1 MPRNTRSLATPV
13 MRRTVGGVTVLVA
26 VLFSGAQGRAVSAP
40 APVRGVPAAVTPAP
54 ELTGQ
59 HHYMM
64 SARVRPLLFWIRRSN
79 VGDAIVTRAA
89 TPQEARYSLLI
100 GSDPDRAPRHINRWG
115 YIEEKIRGDA
125 ATVVG
130 LMSNSDERSVEEAE
144 KNLRMEGRGVHPFKV
159 IHATI
164 DAEQSRSVVTTVG
177 APADYSFRQVRA
189 LLALASDGGSA
200 LQSRVVRLPRGTRPG
215 FLTAIAEI
223 IHAQADSARAGTLHA
238 GTPLTYVYHGKFY
251 ELRGTSVQLKPTV
264 EMNSSLHPRVVS
276 AQFATKNLADG
287 EETHFALSY
296 AIDGG
301 LAEVPLTISYQPRW
315 WLQVNL
321 VLADGVDSSADSSLR
336 SRKESF
342 GNEGRVYVTTN
353 D

>member
-13 MRRTVGGVTVLVA
+13 TRRTVGAVAVLVA
-26 VLFSGAQGRAVSAP
+26 ALFSGAQGRAVSAP
-40 APVRGVPAAVTPAP
+40 APVRSVPAAVTPAP

-64 SARVRPLLFWIRRSN
+64 SARVRPLLLFWIRRSN

-130 LMSNSDERSVEEAE
+130 LMSSSDERSVEEAE
-144 KNLRMEGRGVHPFKV
+144 KNLRMEGSGVHPFKV

-189 LLALASDGGSA
+189 LLALASNGGTA
-200 LQSRVVRLPRGTRPG
+200 LQPRVVRLPRGTRPG
-215 FLTAIAEI
+215 FLTAIAEM
-223 IHAQADSARAGTLHA
+223 IHAQADSARAGALHA
-238 GTPLTYVYHGKFY
+238 GTPLTYVYHGKVY

-264 EMNSSLHPRVVS
+264 EMNSSLYARVVS

-287 EETHFALSY
+287 EEARFALSY
-296 AIDGG
+296 AIDGR

-321 VLADGVDSSADSSLR
+321 ALADDVDSPLTGALDR
-336 SRKESF
+336 
-342 GNEGRVYVTTN
+342 
-353 D
+353 